1 MNPKNQNDEEHLVSD
16 RLLKNFIGQ
25 TPVPIQIHS
34 MDGMLI
40 DFNSAHT
47 DLFALS
53 DAVVKELINTY
64 NVLEDKQAEKLGLMP
79 YVEKTFNGEIVSFP
93 EYEYD
98 PTDTLGDLN
107 VKRDTNRKR
116 WIKTK
121 GFSIKDE
128 KGVVTQIVFISEDFT
143 MQKEAI

>member
-1 MNPKNQNDEEHLVSD
+1 MNSKNQNGEEFLASD
-16 RLLKNFIGQ
+16 QLLKNFIAQ

-34 MDGMLI
+34 TDGMLI
-40 DFNSAHT
+40 DFNSAYA
-47 DLFALS
+47 DLFSLS
-53 DAVVKELINTY
+53 DAVTKKLIHTY

-79 YVEKTFNGEIVSFP
+79 YVEKTFKGEIVSFP

-98 PTDTLGDLN
+98 SGNTLEDLN
-107 VKRDTNRKR
+107 IKQTASRKP

-121 GFSIKDE
+121 GFSIVDE